1 MVVFKLTRHSFCL
14 VHTET
19 RMTSA
24 IISPIWDLCGMF
36 LAVHIAVSL
45 ANSAVVCAIL
55 DLISGLEPVSQMML
69 SWHCR

>member
-1 MVVFKLTRHSFCL
+1 MVVYFKLNRRSFCL

-19 RMTSA
+19 RMTG
-24 IISPIWDLCGMF
+24 IITLTWDLGGMF

-55 DLISGLEPVSQMML
+55 DLISGLEPV
-69 SWHCR
+69 RR